1 MPNKFHF
8 FIISLSIVLQLA
20 VLARAENN
28 MSRTDCNFN
37 KGPCTTRLGKSDLII
52 TLDINPKPLNAMS
65 ELHFSVMINQ
75 DIAPVRNATVT
86 VDLTMP
92 GMYMGENQVLL
103 KKSKDNTYEGSGIIP
118 VCPSGAKAWMAEVNV
133 KIDDIMHSANY
144 VFELK

>member
-1 MPNKFHF
+1 MPNKFYF

-28 MSRTDCNFN
+28 MSRTDCTFN
-37 KGPCTTRLGKSDLII
+37 KGACTRHLETSDLII
-52 TLDINPKPLNAMS
+52 TLDINPKPLTAMS
-65 ELHFSVMINQ
+65 ELQFSVMINQ

-118 VCPSGAKAWMAEVNV
+118 VCPSGAKTWMADVKVN
-133 KIDDIMHSANY
+133 IDDIMHSANY